1 MSEIIFDKEEPKI
14 HLGLCCI
21 NTELRALKEPIFCSR
36 SLIRRTFTVE
46 KAKELAI
53 QNVRYIVPLIKWNV
67 KNDIH
72 HLRLSSDMFPHYTD
86 LETESY
92 TMDFCDKEL
101 KKAGE
106 YANLANHR
114 ITMHPGQYNQIGAK
128 SSEVFEKTVHDLSAH
143 AEILDRMGISD
154 EGILCIHGGGLYGD
168 KESAIRRW
176 IDQYDDLPSSV
187 KRRLAIENC
196 EKCYSVRDC
205 LHIAQ
210 ATKIPVILDS
220 HHYECYKDLHP
231 NELIEDMDEM
241 MDEIV
246 ETWDKSN
253 RRPVFHISEQAPSKR
268 IGAHSDFIENIP
280 SYMLELPEK
289 YQRDLFIEVEAK
301 MKEQAIM
308 KLKNK
313 YRL

>member
-1 MSEIIFDKEEPKI
+1 
-14 HLGLCCI
+14 
-21 NTELRALKEPIFCSR
+21 
-36 SLIRRTFTVE
+36 
-46 KAKELAI
+46 
-53 QNVRYIVPLIKWNV
+53 
-67 KNDIH
+67 
-72 HLRLSSDMFPHYTD
+72 
-86 LETESY
+86 
-92 TMDFCDKEL
+92 
-101 KKAGE
+101 
-106 YANLANHR
+106 
-114 ITMHPGQYNQIGAK
+114 
-128 SSEVFEKTVHDLSAH
+128 
-143 AEILDRMGISD
+143 
-154 EGILCIHGGGLYGD
+154 
-168 KESAIRRW
+168 
-176 IDQYDDLPSSV
+176 V

-231 NELIEDMDEM
+231 NELIED